1 MSHARIV
8 LQTVGEQDTYLTKNA
23 KHTHF
28 KKNYRKHTTYGI
40 DWNIINS
47 NYKNTD
53 DYAQPGSKHYFR
65 IENNGDLINELY
77 LRIKINKDS
86 AWAKE
91 SLKSYE
97 TIFDIIDNIEFLYN
111 DKTLSRL
118 TSDFIFSYF
127 EINYNESDKRNL
139 VDMFSYDKLLTN
151 NVDDYIYLTIPIP
164 FWFHKSPGLAFPLW
178 ALNNPNIGV
187 NITLNN
193 FTKTTNKI
201 NDIEL
206 LVNFGQLTTIEKEQF
221 SNKSLEYLI
230 ESVDQLDAST
240 LDTTDHSKKIAVT
253 KTHFIKYFL
262 WNVQDITNN
271 DKNFNFLD
279 DIKSASITFNGNA
292 LIDNAPGSLYKSVN
306 RYLHFKSSC
315 NMGLNKNNGD
325 VDETSVNPIYTY
337 SFCLEPTSKKLSGY
351 FTSEKFNTVTFDMS
365 IKGRAGTSR
374 KLNIYLV
381 KYNIMRIHNGYLDIL
396 YN

>member
-91 SLKSYE
+91 SFKSYE
-97 TIFDIIDNIEFLYN
+97 TIFNIIDNIEFLYN

-151 NVDDYIYLTIPIP
+151 NIDDYIYLTIPIP
-164 FWFHKSPGLAFPLW
+164 LWFHKSPGLAFPLW

-201 NDIEL
+201 NDIEH

-221 SNKSLEYLI
+221 SI
-230 ESVDQLDAST
+230 
-240 LDTTDHSKKIAVT
+240 
-253 KTHFIKYFL
+253 
-262 WNVQDITNN
+262 
-271 DKNFNFLD
+271 
-279 DIKSASITFNGNA
+279 
-292 LIDNAPGSLYKSVN
+292 
-306 RYLHFKSSC
+306 
-315 NMGLNKNNGD
+315 
-325 VDETSVNPIYTY
+325 
-337 SFCLEPTSKKLSGY
+337 
-351 FTSEKFNTVTFDMS
+351 
-365 IKGRAGTSR
+365 
-374 KLNIYLV
+374 
-381 KYNIMRIHNGYLDIL
+381 
-396 YN
+396 